1 MSTEEES
8 MPMLA
13 LKNSR
18 TGRIAATALEKKGLT
33 EFGARFFAMFIQS
46 SGLPR
51 YMNWSDGENAMKA
64 LKEAAAKACPAQ
76 ESVPREV
83 PQGDHQANGE
93 IESAARELKR
103 PMRAVRMQ
111 LERNLG
117 FKLEETDPILS
128 WMPTFAGDVISG
140 HCRGQ
145 DGKTPYERECGR
157 KWAKLPLT
165 FGERV
170 FLKEAKERK

>member
-1 MSTEEES
+1 MSTEEDS

-33 EFGARFFAMFIQS
+33 EFGARFFARFIQS
-46 SGLPR
+46 SGLSR
-51 YMNWSDGENAMKA
+51 YMNWSDAENAMKA

-93 IESAARELKR
+93 IESAVRELKR
-103 PMRAVRMQ
+103 QMSCA
-111 LERNLG
+111 NA
-117 FKLEETDPILS
+117 
-128 WMPTFAGDVISG
+128 AGAKFGIQARGDGSDLVVDT
-140 HCRGQ
+140 HLCRRC
-145 DGKTPYERECGR
+145 D
-157 KWAKLPLT
+157 
-165 FGERV
+165 
-170 FLKEAKERK
+170 